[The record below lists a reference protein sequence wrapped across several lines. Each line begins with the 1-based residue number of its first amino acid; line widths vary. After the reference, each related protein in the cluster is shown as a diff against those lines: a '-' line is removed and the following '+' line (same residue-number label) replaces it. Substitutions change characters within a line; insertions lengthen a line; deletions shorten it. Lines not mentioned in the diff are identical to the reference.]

1 MRSMKTKKLCL
12 LAGLA
17 LAFVACSEDDTR
29 YNDAVVL
36 NADIQPLQAGQIS
49 TRVLAYDSW
58 TALADRRIAVSID
71 GVTREYQVDED
82 GSMTADAPFLW
93 EGRNSLTVDAWYPY
107 NDGVKPETVV
117 VKANQSDIKDYLASD
132 CVEVTS
138 AFVTPENPTLTFLH
152 RTAKLM
158 CKVVSENPEELSTE
172 LSSVRFSGLTGVEG
186 GENTVIMTE
195 GYNALVAPQTLMA
208 EKCGVRVQLK
218 DNRSHYATLREDIVL
233 EAGRSYML
241 QLDVDKEGIATLT
254 FIGASEWG
262 DKETSVIEGTTS
274 VVIPGKGNSAWGD
287 REDEEIMGE
296 MSDLKNN

>member
-1 MRSMKTKKLCL
+1 
-12 LAGLA
+12 
-17 LAFVACSEDDTR
+17 
-29 YNDAVVL
+29 
-36 NADIQPLQAGQIS
+36 
-49 TRVLAYDSW
+49 
-58 TALADRRIAVSID
+58 
-71 GVTREYQVDED
+71 
-82 GSMTADAPFLW
+82 
-93 EGRNSLTVDAWYPY
+93 
-107 NDGVKPETVV
+107 
-117 VKANQSDIKDYLASD
+117 
-132 CVEVTS
+132 
-138 AFVTPENPTLTFLH
+138 
-152 RTAKLM
+152 M